1 MGAKNPMNILV
12 RKGDGIGLEITAA
25 TIRVPDTVSKTL
37 DLGLKFAML
46 PIGLSAL
53 KARSNSCHPR
63 LFRRLG

>member
-37 DLGLKFAML
+37 T
-46 PIGLSAL
+46 SV
-53 KARSNSCHPR
+53 
-63 LFRRLG
+63 